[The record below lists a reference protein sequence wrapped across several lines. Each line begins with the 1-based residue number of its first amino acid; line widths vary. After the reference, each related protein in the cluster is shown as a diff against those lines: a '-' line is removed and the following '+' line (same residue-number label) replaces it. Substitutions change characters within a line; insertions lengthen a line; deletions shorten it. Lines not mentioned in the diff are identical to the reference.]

1 MEANNTNNESSPYL
15 ESNNS
20 NSNNNSNQIGE
31 LIEEFDD
38 LKATYQSMLV
48 RRDRKTIPSLSKYEK
63 TRVVGE
69 RAIQISMGAPP
80 LVEVGNLENPVGTSS
95 LSVNNLQI
103 ELSFDKYAC
112 LGSSTLIA
120 TISFVSFTFPK
131 KTFPKLPSP
140 SSLFLYNV

>member
-20 NSNNNSNQIGE
+20 NSNNNSNQIND
-31 LIEEFDD
+31 LIDEFDD

-48 RRDRKTIPSLSKYEK
+48 RRDRKTIPILSKYER

-80 LVEVGNLENPVGTSS
+80 LVEVGNLENPVD
-95 LSVNNLQI
+95 I
-103 ELSFDKYAC
+103 AEKELREKKIPYIIKRV
-112 LGSSTLIA
+112 LPNGLIDELR
-120 TISFVSFTFPK
+120 ID
-131 KTFPKLPSP
+131 
-140 SSLFLYNV
+140 

>member
-1 MEANNTNNESSPYL
+1 MNANNTNNESSPYL

-20 NSNNNSNQIGE
+20 NSNNNNSNQIND

-48 RRDRKTIPSLSKYEK
+48 RRDRKTVPILSKYER

-80 LVEVGNLENPVGTSS
+80 LVEVGNLENPVDIAEKELREKKIPYIIKRVLPNG
-95 LSVNNLQI
+95 LI
-103 ELSFDKYAC
+103 ELWSVDE
-112 LGSSTLIA
+112 LRID
-120 TISFVSFTFPK
+120 
-131 KTFPKLPSP
+131 
-140 SSLFLYNV
+140 

>member
-20 NSNNNSNQIGE
+20 NSNTNSNQIND

-38 LKATYQSMLV
+38 LKATYQSMITS
-48 RRDRKTIPSLSKYEK
+48 RDRKTIPILSKYER

-80 LVEVGNLENPVGTSS
+80 LVEVGNLENPVDIAEKEVREKKIPYIIKRVLPNG
-95 LSVNNLQI
+95 LI
-103 ELSFDKYAC
+103 ELWSVDE
-112 LGSSTLIA
+112 LRID
-120 TISFVSFTFPK
+120 
-131 KTFPKLPSP
+131 
-140 SSLFLYNV
+140 